1 MKKLIRIAL
10 GATVLLLALAPAA
23 LAAAPGRAT
32 HAEASPNTADA
43 RGLNARGLSAS
54 LDGLILAIGED
65 VVVEEGEHADA
76 LVVLG
81 GTAIVRGSVGGLVI
95 VDGTAT
101 LESATVNR
109 IFLAD
114 GTVNADAGTV
124 VSTAIAEARGQVFAA
139 PGAQLPGIRDMEADA
154 ALVAMAIAPVL
165 VLFGLGALVLVYVIG
180 LLVAALG
187 ARQVRASGAL
197 MMSEPWKAL
206 AVGVAASVILPVLA
220 GLLIVTV
227 VGAPIGF
234 ALLFAGLPVLAFA
247 GWLVAAIWLGELV
260 LARLG
265 GTTAP
270 TATRHPFRAALLGIT
285 LLGLAG
291 LVPLVSA
298 AATMFGTG
306 ALLLMAGG
314 GFRNADIPQGT
325 RPADTRPEAPGTS
338 GSGDEQGPLWGPAAP
353 AIS

>member
-32 HAEASPNTADA
+32 HGEAAPNPADA
-43 RGLNARGLSAS
+43 RGFNARGLSAS

-65 VVVEEGEHADA
+65 VVVAPGEHADA

-81 GTAIVRGSVGGLVI
+81 GDAIVRGSVGGLVV

-109 IFLAD
+109 IFVTD

-124 VSTAIAEARGQVFAA
+124 VTSAIAQAQGQVYAA

-154 ALVAMAIAPVL
+154 ALVAMALAPVL
-165 VLFGLGALVLVYVIG
+165 VLFGLGAFVLVYVIA

-197 MMSEPWKAL
+197 MVAEPWKAL
-206 AVGVAASVILPVLA
+206 AVGVAASVVLPVLA
-220 GLLIVTV
+220 GLLILTV

-260 LARLG
+260 LARIG
-265 GTTAP
+265 GAATA
-270 TATRHPFRAALLGIT
+270 TTRHPFRAALLGVT

-291 LVPLVSA
+291 ILPIVSGL
-298 AATMFGTG
+298 ATVFGTG
-306 ALLLMAGG
+306 ALLLMAIG
-314 GFRNADIPQGT
+314 GFRHEATPQGT
-325 RPADTRPEAPGTS
+325 GPADRRPEAPAADSSEEGH
-338 GSGDEQGPLWGPAAP
+338 GPLWGPAAP
-353 AIS
+353 VAS